1 MLNYI
6 KKKVIDLI
14 IKNQVDKPIIVKK
27 KDLKLNFQ
35 TNFQINTFGK
45 KNPNKF
51 FYVIRVDKK
60 GGGGLFSNVL
70 FILNH
75 LIIADQHNFT
85 PVVDMKNFPTRYNE
99 PKKILSTLNSWEYYF
114 KPISNVDLKDVYR
127 SKNVIF
133 TNGFINN
140 DMSKNYKNNS
150 NLKKVFKKY
159 INIKKIY
166 IKNVKNFEN
175 KYFKKNKVLG
185 IHFRG
190 TSMKTI
196 PNHPLPPS
204 TQQMFNLVDRALSKF
219 KFTKIFLVTDQL
231 DYLNLFI
238 RKYGNKV
245 CYRNSFRSNK
255 SKIFHLTD
263 RKLHRYK
270 MGVDALED
278 TLLMSKLNYLICSRS
293 NMSEVAS
300 LMLPNKLKVLEIKN
314 GFNPNKIL
322 YSQINWYIRQFLPES
337 FGGFKKRLT
346 LKFEVNK

>member
-1 MLNYI
+1 MIL
-6 KKKVIDLI
+6 
-14 IKNQVDKPIIVKK
+14 KPIF
-27 KDLKLNFQ
+27 KL
-35 TNFQINTFGK
+35 ILLE
-45 KNPNKF
+45 KNPNKI
-51 FYVIRVDKK
+51 FYVIRVDRN

-70 FILNH
+70 FVLNH
-75 LIIADQHNFT
+75 LIIADKHDFI
-85 PVVDMKNFPTRYNE
+85 PIVDMKNFPTRYNE
-99 PKKILSTLNSWEYYF
+99 SKKILSTFNSWEYYF
-114 KPISNVDLKDVYR
+114 EKISDIDLKDVYQ

-133 TNGFINN
+133 TNGFIN
-140 DMSKNYKNNS
+140 DEMSKNYKKNPD
-150 NLKKVFKKY
+150 LKKVFKKY

-166 IKNVKNFEN
+166 MKNVKHFEN
-175 KYFKKNKVLG
+175 KNFRKNKVLG
-185 IHFRG
+185 VHFRG

-204 TQQMFNLVDRALSKF
+204 TQQMFYLIEKALLKY

-238 RKYGNKV
+238 KKFGNKV

-263 RKLHRYK
+263 RKFHRYK

-278 TLLMSKLNYLICSRS
+278 TLLMSKLKYLICSRS

-300 LMLPNKLKVLEIKN
+300 LMLSNKLRVLEIKN

-322 YSQINWYIRQFLPES
+322 YSQINWHIKQFLPES
-337 FGGFKKRLT
+337 LGGFKNKLP
-346 LKFEVNK
+346 LKFELNK